1 LPFLFSSKQI
11 KQEPGAH
18 QITREWALRRRRP
31 AAAPRVSPAR
41 AAPCGALGHAGSTK
55 FERPQKTQAFFG
67 PLKLRPSAGVVRKP
81 PEGPLGWF

>member
-1 LPFLFSSKQI
+1 MHI

-55 FERPQKTQAFFG
+55 FGRPQKTQAFFG
-67 PLKLRPSAGVVRKP
+67 APELRPSAGVICKP
-81 PEGPLGWF
+81 APGIS